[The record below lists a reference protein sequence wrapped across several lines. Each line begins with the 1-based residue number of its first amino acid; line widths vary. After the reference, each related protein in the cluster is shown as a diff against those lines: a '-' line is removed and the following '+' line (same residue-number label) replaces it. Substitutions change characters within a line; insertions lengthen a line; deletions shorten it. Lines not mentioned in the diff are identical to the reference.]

1 MESRRHEVNIF
12 KGTNSSV
19 IGLKLAGS
27 SVLPFL
33 WTKIVQAFLHSCGIV
48 PDFQM
53 LHKILVITVQRI
65 GHRLK
70 DMIEI

>member
-12 KGTNSSV
+12 NGTESSL
-19 IGLKLAGS
+19 IGLDFAGS

-33 WTKIVQAFLHSCGIV
+33 WTKIVHAFLQSCGII
-48 PDFQM
+48 PDFHM
-53 LHKILVITVQRI
+53 LHKIRVITVRRK